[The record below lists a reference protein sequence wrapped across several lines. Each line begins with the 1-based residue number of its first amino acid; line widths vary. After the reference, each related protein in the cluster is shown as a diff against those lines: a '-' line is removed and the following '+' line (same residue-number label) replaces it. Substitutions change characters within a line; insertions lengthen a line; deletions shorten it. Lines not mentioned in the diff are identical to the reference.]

1 GDPAR
6 RHRHADPRQPPRA
19 AVARDARADAQG
31 GGHRGHGPVRHLA
44 AAARL
49 HPRADHPAHRTAGD
63 RQDAVTADRLEH
75 WLWVV
80 RLTKTR
86 SLAADAIKAG
96 RVQVNGQPA
105 KPSRDVRPG
114 DEVELR
120 TGAIRTTVTVKGAAP
135 RRVGA
140 AEAAKLYEETPE

>member
-1 GDPAR
+1 M
-6 RHRHADPRQPPRA
+6 
-19 AVARDARADAQG
+19 
-31 GGHRGHGPVRHLA
+31 
-44 AAARL
+44 
-49 HPRADHPAHRTAGD
+49 
-63 RQDAVTADRLEH
+63 TADRLDH

-105 KPSRDVRPG
+105 KPSREVHPG

-120 TGAIRTTVTVKGAAP
+120 TGAVRMTVVVRGAAP

-140 AEAAKLYEETPE
+140 PEAAKLYEETPESRQARERFLEQRQLVEPVRSEWGKGRPTKRDRRTMDRLRGKAR

>member
-1 GDPAR
+1 
-6 RHRHADPRQPPRA
+6 
-19 AVARDARADAQG
+19 
-31 GGHRGHGPVRHLA
+31 
-44 AAARL
+44 
-49 HPRADHPAHRTAGD
+49 
-63 RQDAVTADRLEH
+63 VTADRLDH

-86 SLAADAIKAG
+86 SLAAEAIKAG

-105 KPSRDVRPG
+105 KPSREVRPG

-120 TGAIRTTVTVKGAAP
+120 TGATRITVTVKGAAP

-140 AEAAKLYEETPE
+140 PEATKLYEETPASREARERLREQRRLVEPVRSEWGKGRPTKRDRRTMDRLRGRSR

>member
-1 GDPAR
+1 
-6 RHRHADPRQPPRA
+6 
-19 AVARDARADAQG
+19 
-31 GGHRGHGPVRHLA
+31 
-44 AAARL
+44 
-49 HPRADHPAHRTAGD
+49 
-63 RQDAVTADRLEH
+63 VTSDRLDH

-86 SLAADAIKAG
+86 SLAAEAIKAG

-105 KPSRDVRPG
+105 KPSREVRAG

-120 TGAIRTTVTVKGAAP
+120 TGAVRLTVVVRGAAP

-140 AEAAKLYEETPE
+140 PEAARLYEETPASREARERLLEQRRLVEPVRSEWGKARPTKRDRRTMDRLRGRSR

>member
-1 GDPAR
+1 
-6 RHRHADPRQPPRA
+6 
-19 AVARDARADAQG
+19 
-31 GGHRGHGPVRHLA
+31 
-44 AAARL
+44 
-49 HPRADHPAHRTAGD
+49 
-63 RQDAVTADRLEH
+63 VTSDRLDH

-86 SLAADAIKAG
+86 SLAAEAIKAG

-105 KPSRDVRPG
+105 KPSREVRPG

-120 TGAIRTTVTVKGAAP
+120 TGAVRMTVVVRGAAA

-140 AEAAKLYEETPE
+140 PEPARLYEETPESLAARERFMEQRRLVEPVRSEWGKGRPTKRDRRSMERLRGRQR

>member
-1 GDPAR
+1 
-6 RHRHADPRQPPRA
+6 
-19 AVARDARADAQG
+19 
-31 GGHRGHGPVRHLA
+31 
-44 AAARL
+44 
-49 HPRADHPAHRTAGD
+49 
-63 RQDAVTADRLEH
+63 VTADRLDH

-105 KPSRDVRPG
+105 KPSREIHPG

-120 TGAIRTTVTVKGAAP
+120 TGAVRTTVTVKGAAP

-140 AEAAKLYEETPE
+140 AEAAKLYEETPESRETRERLAEQRKLVEPVRSEWGKGRPTKRDRRTLDQLRGRSR